1 LRLTNKFLFVFLA
14 SALLFLSGCV
24 HEDGDLVGVSNANE
38 TEVEAASFNLI
49 NEDRIKAGLPAL
61 VWDPQ
66 IAAVARAHSAD
77 MRNRN
82 FYSHTNP
89 DGQDFAARL
98 RSAGLSFRTAG
109 ENLARTTNVSN
120 PATSANAEFL
130 QSEGHRKNL
139 LNPSFT
145 RVGVGVSRSGNTY
158 WITQNFTDS

>member
-1 LRLTNKFLFVFLA
+1 
-14 SALLFLSGCV
+14 LLFLSGCV
-24 HEDGDLVGVSNANE
+24 NEDGDPIGISSVSE

-49 NEDRIKAGLPAL
+49 NEGRVKAGLPAL

-66 IAAVARAHSAD
+66 IASVARAHSVD

-89 DGQDFAARL
+89 DGQNFAQRL
-98 RSAGLSFRTAG
+98 RSAGVSFHNAG
-109 ENLARTTNVSN
+109 ENLARTSNVSN

-130 QSEGHRKNL
+130 QSEGHLRNL
-139 LNPSFT
+139 LNPRF
-145 RVGVGVSRSGNTY
+145 RRCGVGVSRSGNTY